1 MNATSKPMRHTLLVT
16 AMIAAFAL
24 SAGVA
29 RARDGSVQEA
39 SAANDRTKSTAPKR
53 ADKAGAT
60 TLGVVTVTAQKR
72 DQDARKVPSS
82 ISVVGSE
89 ELENRHV
96 ASLVDLA
103 GSLPGVQ
110 IDSGGSPGQTSIA
123 IRGISSLGGGAV
135 VGTYLDDSPLGS
147 SANFARSSTYQLDLL
162 PYDLERI
169 EVLRG
174 PQGTLY
180 GAGAMGGLVKYVM
193 RQPDLDMLTG
203 EVGGG
208 ISSISGSS
216 GTGWDGRAAIN
227 LPLAQD
233 KLGIIASVSQ
243 NQTPGYVDNAV
254 TGQDDIN
261 EVTQKSGRFA
271 LLWRPGDDVN
281 VKLSALH
288 QSINARDVGVI
299 LLDPTTQQPT
309 YGDQKTGVALSQPF
323 RKQVDFYSA
332 TLNWDLHWADFTSA
346 TSYSTT
352 AMETIQDD
360 SATFGSLYPL
370 FGNFPAGLS
379 AFDLDLDL
387 KKVTEEFRLA
397 SKPDDRI
404 EWLVGAFYTRETSA
418 NLQVERALANDG
430 TPIAG
435 LDPLFAGSIPS
446 TYKEGALFG
455 QLTYKFTDRFD
466 ITGGLRYAR
475 NEQHFMQRIIG
486 GGGLLVPL
494 GDSPGHSAENVLTW
508 MLSPTYHLN
517 DDNLLYLRMA
527 TGYRPGGPNFALPD
541 VPPTVKSDT
550 LINYEAGWK
559 SLLFDKRASID
570 FDVYAINWRGIQVS
584 TATPN
589 GSATYLA
596 NGGTA
601 TSRGAELSAAFM
613 PVHNLRLGLNA
624 AYTDAHL
631 TEEAPGLGGDNGA
644 DLPDIPHFN
653 WSVSTDYYFRLGD
666 AWNGHVGGGYR
677 WTGNRP
683 SKVSSS
689 PYSYTQNRYGVLDL
703 NADVVRGIWKLQF
716 YVKNLTNAHPH
727 TNIGYLQ
734 NGLTGAVTELQ
745 SAMLQ
750 PRTVGLELDVQF

>member
-1 MNATSKPMRHTLLVT
+1 MSATSKPLRHTLLAT

-24 SAGVA
+24 SSGGA
-29 RARDGSVQEA
+29 RARDTSPQDA
-39 SAANDRTKSTAPKR
+39 SAADSKTTGIVPKQG
-53 ADKAGAT
+53 DGAGAT
-60 TLGVVTVTAQKR
+60 TLGIVTVTAQKR
-72 DQDARKVPSS
+72 AQDARKVPSS

-89 ELENRHV
+89 QLRDRNV

-110 IDSGGSPGQTSIA
+110 IDTGGSPGQTSIA

-135 VGTYLDDSPLGS
+135 VGTYVDDSPLGS

-203 EVGGG
+203 EIGGG
-208 ISSISGSS
+208 VSSISGSS
-216 GTGWDGRAAIN
+216 GTGWDGRATVN
-227 LPLAQD
+227 LPLVQD
-233 KLGIIASVSQ
+233 KLGIIASLSQ
-243 NQTPGYVDNAV
+243 NQTPGYIDNVV
-254 TGQDDIN
+254 TGQNDIN

-271 LLWRPGDDVN
+271 LLWKPSDDVN

-288 QSINARDVGVI
+288 QSVDARDIGLI
-299 LLDPTTQQPT
+299 LLDPTTQQPV
-309 YGDQKTGVALSQPF
+309 YGEQKTGVALSQPF

-332 TLNWDLHWADFTSA
+332 TLNLDLHWADFTSA

-352 AMETIQDD
+352 AMETTQDD
-360 SATFGSLYPL
+360 SVTFGSLYPL
-370 FGNFPAGLS
+370 FGYPAGLS

-387 KKVTEEFRLA
+387 KKVTQEFRLA

-455 QLTYKFTDRFD
+455 ELTYKFNDRFG
-466 ITGGLRYAR
+466 ITGGLRFAR
-475 NEQHFMQRIIG
+475 NEQDFMQRIIG

-517 DDNLLYLRMA
+517 DDNLLYVRVA
-527 TGYRPGGPNFALPD
+527 TGYRPGGPNFALPG

-550 LINYEAGWK
+550 LTNYEAGWK
-559 SLLFDKRASID
+559 SLLFDKRVSID

-589 GSATYLA
+589 GSATYFA

-601 TSRGAELSAAFM
+601 TSRGAELSTAFM
-613 PVHNLRLGLNA
+613 PVHSLRLGLNA

-631 TEEAPGLGGDNGA
+631 TEEAPSLSGENGA
-644 DLPDIPHFN
+644 DLPHIPHFN
-653 WSVSTDYYFRLGD
+653 WAVSSDYYFHLGD
-666 AWNGHVGGGYR
+666 AWNAHVGGGYR
-677 WTGNRP
+677 WTGDRP
-683 SKVSSS
+683 SRVSSH
-689 PYSYTQNRYGVLDL
+689 PYSYTERHYGVLDL
-703 NADVVRGIWKLQF
+703 NADVARDAWKLQV

-727 TNIGYLQ
+727 TNIAYLQ
-734 NGLTGAVTELQ
+734 NGLTGAVVQLR

-750 PRTVGLELDVQF
+750 PRTVGVEFDVQF